1 MARKIT
7 FTRAEMAAVS
17 SVLDGNP
24 DPDIRAIESL
34 YRKMEEASEP
44 AVAPLPFAPRQF
56 TEALTE
62 AGVNATWVDTPAFW
76 ARLTN
81 AIRGCG
87 MTLDDVRE
95 LAASMTWVKG
105 AISAITV
112 AQNGAEWL
120 ARARAEKRTS
130 STAPRPAGLWDEG
143 T

>member
-7 FTRAEMAAVS
+7 FSAHERLSVEAA
-17 SVLDGNP
+17 LERHED
-24 DPDIRAIESL
+24 RFLRSL
-34 YRKMEEASEP
+34 LRKMEEASGP
-44 AVAPLPFAPRQF
+44 AVVSVPFAPRQF

-62 AGVNATWVDTPAFW
+62 AGVNVTWADTPAFW

-87 MTLDDVRE
+87 MTLSDVRE

-120 ARARAEKRTS
+120 ARARAEKRTP
-130 STAPRPAGLWDEG
+130 STTPRPAGLWDEG